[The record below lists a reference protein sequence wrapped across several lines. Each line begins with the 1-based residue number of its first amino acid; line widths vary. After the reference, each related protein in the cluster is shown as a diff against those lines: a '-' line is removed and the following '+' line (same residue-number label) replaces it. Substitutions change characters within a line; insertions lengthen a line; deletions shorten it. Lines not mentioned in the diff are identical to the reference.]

1 NRRAEADR
9 QHPGRKGLEAA
20 ARVPEVRGEEEDV
33 RALSLGADDHLTKPF
48 RQGMPVAR
56 IRALLSRVGSEGGA
70 P

>member
-1 NRRAEADR
+1 
-9 QHPGRKGLEAA
+9 
-20 ARVPEVRGEEEDV
+20 VRGEEEDV